1 MAHAL
6 AGIGSSDDIG
16 DNAVDRMN
24 IGSKHCCY
32 SAMPA
37 VYGTNASSQHWLVIG
52 SHASAGGIG
61 RENMNDRTKTRPL
74 SIIGSRQQC
83 LILCTCICNIKM
95 MISVYSNH
103 KRQRE

>member
-6 AGIGSSDDIG
+6 AGIGSSDYIG

-37 VYGTNASSQHWLVIG
+37 LYGTNAGSQH
-52 SHASAGGIG
+52 
-61 RENMNDRTKTRPL
+61 
-74 SIIGSRQQC
+74 
-83 LILCTCICNIKM
+83 
-95 MISVYSNH
+95 
-103 KRQRE
+103 